1 MSYHGLVAC
10 LSVKDTFVVLYRIQE
25 VNMCSWTYYF
35 VTWMHACFI
44 TRLCIVLFCKYNAHI
59 RILHASALQTNCKQ
73 SGHCSQ
79 STETMVC
86 WGLSCNGNC
95 LAVTS
100 IFVFFTCSR
109 ADHRNWNRGC
119 NRNDNN
125 DNGTRYD
132 RNDNNDNGTRY
143 DRNDNNDN
151 GTTDISNR
159 LLNINNRLVL
169 TL

>member
-1 MSYHGLVAC
+1 
-10 LSVKDTFVVLYRIQE
+10 
-25 VNMCSWTYYF
+25 
-35 VTWMHACFI
+35 MHACYI

-100 IFVFFTCSR
+100 IFVFFTCIR
-109 ADHRNWNRGC
+109 ADHGNWNRGC
-119 NRNDNN
+119 N
-125 DNGTRYD
+125 

-169 TL
+169 TLQFLLPACISPLWDHIHQESWINIYLYPWISIFSTQFKDKSKY